1 MINCKKQSKFVKYT
15 FGIKIFAM
23 DRENR
28 KYDIFISST
37 YEDLKEER
45 AEVSQAILELG
56 YIPSAMESFPATN
69 ETQWEYIKEKIK
81 KSDYFI
87 LIVGGKYGSIYPET
101 GLSYTEMEFRYAEEI
116 GIPTIA
122 FLIKDGIDLP
132 QSKIDLESDKIQK
145 MNALKDYLKGKR
157 VCKFYT
163 SKDNLRAVIAT
174 SLVNLI
180 SRYPRNGWVR
190 SETIEAGYLPKEET
204 LLLKEE
210 TEKLKKEI
218 EENESRSKKN
228 EKQEDLRPHAIL
240 QETVF
245 FSTEEDCKAIIGK
258 SLLHI
263 RNYFQHIIV
272 FDAFRCKQINIKLS
286 LESHSR
292 EIRDS
297 WSMAYRSISILNN
310 FIEIAEG
317 GGMPLSNMSY
327 YLATVKILRALV
339 YVDMIQHWGDVPFA
353 NKPVKN
359 IDGILIPKTDK
370 QTIYSSLLQ
379 DLQEATLTLTD
390 RKNQL
395 EGAMVSSTLADA
407 LTGIIYLELNNPEE
421 AAITFKKKIID
432 FGIFEMCADRSII
445 YNQINNK
452 DSIFSLSNQPDLS
465 DNYEPFKSIRKGLW
479 HPLYRYTGVLLNY
492 AEALYKMG
500 QYSDALQIIEQI
512 KTYFDLNQLNLSTE
526 SIPTNIAS
534 LWNHTIGND
543 YGYFALLKRLNL
555 IQQELNIEGRE
566 LLFPIPQE
574 ELDNNCNLT
583 QNPGY

>member
-1 MINCKKQSKFVKYT
+1 
-15 FGIKIFAM
+15 M
-23 DRENR
+23 DSDNR
-28 KYDIFISST
+28 RYDIFISST

-45 AEVSQAILELG
+45 AEVTQVIRELG
-56 YIPSAMESFPATN
+56 HIPSAMEFFPATN
-69 ETQWEYIKEKIK
+69 ETQWEYIKDKIK

-87 LIVGGKYGSIYPET
+87 LVIGGKYGSIHPET

-122 FLIKDGIDLP
+122 FLVKDGTDLP
-132 QSKIDLESDKIQK
+132 QSKIDLESEKIQK
-145 MNALKDYLKGKR
+145 MNLFKSYLKGKR
-157 VCKFYT
+157 VCRFYT
-163 SKDNLRAVIAT
+163 SKDNLSSMVAT

-180 SRYPRNGWVR
+180 YCYPRNGWIR
-190 SETIEAGYLPKEET
+190 SETIKEAYLPNENT

-210 TEKLKKEI
+210 IEKLKKEI
-218 EENESRSKKN
+218 ENKGSSHEEIERQQDLKPNTISAES
-228 EKQEDLRPHAIL
+228 A
-240 QETVF
+240 F
-245 FSTEEDCKAIIGK
+245 FSTEENCKVIINK
-258 SLLHI
+258 SFLHI

-272 FDAFRCKQINIKLS
+272 FDAVRCKQINANLS
-286 LESHSR
+286 LDSHNR

-310 FIEIAEG
+310 FIEIAKG

-339 YVDMIQHWGDVPFA
+339 YVDMVQHWGDIPFV
-353 NKPVKN
+353 NKPVRN
-359 IDGILIPKTDK
+359 IDDALIPKADK
-370 QTIYSSLLQ
+370 QTIYSSLQQ
-379 DLQEATLTLTD
+379 DLQEATLVLTD

-407 LTGIIYLELNNPEE
+407 LTGIIYLELNNPEK

-465 DNYEPFKSIRKGLW
+465 DNYEPFKSIGKGLW

-500 QYSDALQIIEQI
+500 QYSDALQIIEQV

-534 LWNHTIGND
+534 LWNRIIDND

-574 ELDNNCNLT
+574 ELDKNCNLT